1 MIFTTDLEKVWPD
14 IVGKITAI
22 MKRFA
27 DDCDWTEDDVYYAIQ
42 NRTACLFLNDEDESF
57 AVCKINP
64 HKRWGTVLFVWI
76 AYGINGKRERNTEFL
91 REIARNVGA
100 SRMVWQSPRVGFDR
114 MPGVRRGLT
123 TYSLEV

>member
-1 MIFTTDLEKVWPD
+1 MIFTTDLKKAWPN

-22 MKRFA
+22 RQRFN

-42 NRTACLFLNDEDESF
+42 DRRACLFLNDEDDSF

-64 HKRWGTVLFVWI
+64 HKRWGAVLFVWI
-76 AYGINGKRERNTEFL
+76 AYGVHGKRQRNTGFL

-100 SRMVWQSPRVGFDR
+100 TRMEWQSPRRGFDR

-123 TYSLEV
+123 RYSIEV